1 MNKFANYLIVRNK
14 VNDLFVNVHMPHVFR
29 KHYNRGENVGVE
41 IFPTFESYEK
51 AKEYD
56 PTGYVKKV
64 VVSIPG
70 SPICDLGFPLR
81 YVVIPSFYSEYDAKN
96 IARASY
102 ANYIYNEYDG
112 ELLSIMRVQ
121 HKILTDGNW
130 GAHIT
135 SKWID

>member
-1 MNKFANYLIVRNK
+1 MTEFANYIIVRNK
-14 VNDLFVNVHMPHVFR
+14 VNDLLVNVHKPHII
-29 KHYNRGENVGVE
+29 KQHYNRSENVGVD
-41 IFPTFESYEK
+41 IYPTFESYEK
-51 AKEYD
+51 AKGYY

-81 YVVIPSFYSEYDAKN
+81 YVVIPGFHSEYDAKN

-112 ELLSIMRVQ
+112 ELLSLMRVQ
-121 HKILTDGNW
+121 HKILTGRDW
-130 GAHIT
+130 ASHIT